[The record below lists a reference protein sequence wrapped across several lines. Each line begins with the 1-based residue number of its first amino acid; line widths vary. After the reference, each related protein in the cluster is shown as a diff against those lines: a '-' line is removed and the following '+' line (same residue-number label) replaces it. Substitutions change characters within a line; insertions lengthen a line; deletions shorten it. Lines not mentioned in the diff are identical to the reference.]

1 MSDDGAKSEPRSRRT
16 TVMGRR
22 RSRVTGE
29 QPNEEAPPEGELVE
43 ERAAEPAP
51 SSEEEPA
58 LDEGEK
64 TNPRVRADEIA
75 ATLSR
80 LTPEPDEPRTNPR
93 IVIEAVSGVPKTPPP
108 PSVVVMSQAQII
120 GVASSDSDHEE
131 LRPREHVAVAPVL
144 RPSQSP
150 PKPRSNPP
158 GRVSIAG
165 PALAAFEAEQAEAAR
180 AARTLPD
187 GAALHA
193 LGTAPTDPG
202 AEAVRTEPPPVA
214 TAVAS
219 WPQPTVVTAPMQPS
233 APALPP
239 APVLPAA
246 PALPPAPV
254 LPPAPA
260 AVPIDE
266 LSAALRADPATVE
279 MELPAGVLDT
289 PDVALDAAVARPLSE
304 PAEAWVDEL
313 EDVVVTDPSIDRVE
327 DETSLDLEEDDARRA
342 NTPPPPPS
350 EAASKSG
357 SLPRRP
363 PPPPASGATAKP
375 ADEDKKR
382 KRARQ
387 WWERFFSDDYLLTVP
402 APDAAQISKQVD
414 FIEASLG
421 LSKGAMVLDVG
432 CGLGLHAIELSRRG
446 HLVVGLDLSLAMI
459 TRAAES
465 AQQQGLKINFLHA
478 DIREIAFDG
487 AFDAVVCMG
496 TTFGFFD
503 DDANR
508 DVMHRLYQAL
518 RPGGRILL
526 DVVNRDYVVRWQP
539 NLVWFEGDGCVCM
552 EESDF
557 NYFNSRLVV
566 KRTVMRED
574 GQQSNSEY
582 SLRAY
587 SLHELGQLTQAL
599 GFRVIEVS
607 GQEATRGVFFG
618 NCSTRILL
626 LAERR
631 APNSRP
637 SVVMPLERTTGEV
650 ARPPITGEIPK
661 PPPKPTS

>member
-1 MSDDGAKSEPRSRRT
+1 MSDDGPKSEPRSRRT

-22 RSRVTGE
+22 RSRATGE
-29 QPNEEAPPEGELVE
+29 QPSEEPPQESEPHAE
-43 ERAAEPAP
+43 STTPPAAEP
-51 SSEEEPA
+51 EPA

-64 TNPRVRADEIA
+64 TNPRMRADEIA

-80 LTPEPDEPRTNPR
+80 LTPEPDEPQTNPR
-93 IVIEAVSGVPKTPPP
+93 IVLEAVSGVPQAQ
-108 PSVVVMSQAQII
+108 PSVVVIAQAQII
-120 GVASSDSDHEE
+120 GGSTSDSDHEE
-131 LRPREHVAVAPVL
+131 LAPRVPVAPVL
-144 RPSQSP
+144 RPSQTP
-150 PKPRSNPP
+150 PKPRSVPP
-158 GRVSIAG
+158 GRISIAG
-165 PALAAFEAEQAEAAR
+165 PALAAFEAEQAAAAR
-180 AARTLPD
+180 VATTLPD
-187 GAALHA
+187 GGALHA
-193 LGTAPTDPG
+193 LGNAPTDPG
-202 AEAVRTEPPPVA
+202 GEGAPKIEPAQHAIPPPPIA
-214 TAVAS
+214 LAS
-219 WPQPTVVTAPMQPS
+219 EPER
-233 APALPP
+233 AL
-239 APVLPAA
+239 A
-246 PALPPAPV
+246 
-254 LPPAPA
+254 PAPA
-260 AVPIDE
+260 SAVTQP
-266 LSAALRADPATVE
+266 
-279 MELPAGVLDT
+279 LDV
-289 PDVALDAAVARPLSE
+289 PARPLSE
-304 PAEAWVDEL
+304 PAEAWVDLDEAVVADPAAEREDDDETALEL
-313 EDVVVTDPSIDRVE
+313 EE
-327 DETSLDLEEDDARRA
+327 AEDARRA

-350 EAASKSG
+350 EAAKPASVPK
-357 SLPRRP
+357 RP
-363 PPPPASGATAKP
+363 PPPPAAGAAPSAAPAAAPKP
-375 ADEDKKR
+375 VDDEKKR

-414 FIEASLG
+414 FIEVSLG

-432 CGLGLHAIELSRRG
+432 CGLGLHAIELARRG

-465 AQQQGLKINFLHA
+465 AQLQGLKINFLHA

-487 AFDAVVCMG
+487 AFDAVICMG

-503 DDANR
+503 DEANR

-631 APNSRP
+631 AQAGRP
-637 SVVMPLERTTGEV
+637 SVVMPQERTTGEV
-650 ARPPITGEIPK
+650 ARPPITGEVPK